1 MEARASRKFLEAQK
15 RLTLAGN
22 IVISVGLFGHS
33 GDDEVWTEGTKEM
46 LDDMH
51 KRKIDMADEIFVINV
66 GGYIGASTRSEI
78 EYAERMGKKV
88 AYLEEPGAS
97 VESPIAG
104 FSPFDPSIGKGKDL
118 PGVPGNYLVTIR
130 DISALPTLGYTV
142 ETKLFNGQNLI
153 YTGIAGTSIRER
165 IWRNHLG
172 GNAGHST
179 LRLTLGCLFGYTF
192 IPRDKKDPDNGHV
205 RFNEDDERELTAWMK
220 KNLIFHY
227 LPCDTP
233 KVVEGELIGQFNPPL
248 NLSGNINPVNQEF
261 RSALTL
267 LRSQTLGENKHRYYG
282 KVPLQH
288 RSSHV
293 CIHPKGAKEEEW
305 GSVDLRTQR
314 DQAVSGSGEGLHDL

>member
-1 MEARASRKFLEAQK
+1 MVGKYKVITLCGSTRFKEKFLEAQK

-33 GDDEVWTEGTKEM
+33 GDAEVWTEGTKEM

-66 GGYIGASTRSEI
+66 GGYIGVSTRSEI
-78 EYAERMGKKV
+78 EYAERTGKKV
-88 AYLEEPGAS
+88 VYLEEPGAI

-104 FSPFDPSIGKGKDL
+104 FSSFDPLIGKGKDL
-118 PGVPGNYLVTIR
+118 PEVPGNYFVTIR

-142 ETKLFNGQNLI
+142 ETKIIDGQNLI
-153 YTGIAGTSIRER
+153 YTGIAGTSIRGR

-179 LRLTLGCLFGYTF
+179 LRLTLGCLFGCTL

-205 RFNEDDERELTAWMK
+205 RFKEDDERELTAWMK

-227 LPCDTP
+227 LPCDSP
-233 KVVEGELIGQFNPPL
+233 KVLESKLIEQFNPPL
-248 NLSGNINPVNQEF
+248 NLSGSINPVNQEF
-261 RSALTL
+261 RAALTL
-267 LRSQTLGENKHRYYG
+267 FRSQKPWR
-282 KVPLQH
+282 K
-288 RSSHV
+288 
-293 CIHPKGAKEEEW
+293 
-305 GSVDLRTQR
+305 
-314 DQAVSGSGEGLHDL
+314 